1 MSIKKI
7 APRQYQVDFR
17 PKGGNGYRYRKVFTT
32 KREAEEAKLVI
43 QKKYDDKKLNPNIDY
58 RLRHL
63 ADLWYNNHGISLK
76 DHKYRYSRLIAIV
89 DRLGNPKVSEFET
102 ADFVE
107 YRTKRLKDVS
117 ISTVNH
123 ETRYLRA
130 VFSELDRL
138 GLYTG
143 ENPLKKVRTFKVA
156 ETELAYLEY
165 EQIQLLLR
173 ECDASSN
180 NHTGIV
186 ARICLMTGARWGE
199 ANGLKRSNLLPNA
212 IRFTDTKNG
221 KVRAVPVPEWFI
233 DKIRSVS
240 FPSPYP
246 NLFSS
251 CKSAFRSALKRT
263 GIQLPSGQMTHV
275 LRHTFASHFMMNGGN
290 ILTLQRVLGH
300 SDLKVTMRYSHL
312 APDYLQQV
320 IDLGVSHLCR

>member
-1 MSIKKI
+1 ML
-7 APRQYQVDFR
+7 
-17 PKGGNGYRYRKVFTT
+17 KV
-32 KREAEEAKLVI
+32 
-43 QKKYDDKKLNPNIDY
+43 QKEYDDKKAIPGFDY
-58 RLRHL
+58 KLRQL
-63 ADLWYNNHGISLK
+63 VDLWYNNHGISLK
-76 DHKYRYSRLIAIV
+76 DHKYRYSRLIAIIE
-89 DRLGNPKVSEFET
+89 RIGNPKVSEFET

-107 YRTKRLKDVS
+107 YRTQRLRDVS

-143 ENPLKKVRTFKVA
+143 ENPLRKIRTFKVP
-156 ETELAYLEY
+156 ETELSYLEQD
-165 EQIQLLLR
+165 QIALLLR
-173 ECDASSN
+173 ECDQSRN
-180 NHTGIV
+180 NHTGVV

-212 IRFTDTKNG
+212 IRFVDTKNG
-221 KVRAVPVPEWFI
+221 KVRAVPVPEWLI
-233 DKIRSVS
+233 EKIRNVS

-251 CKSAFRSALKRT
+251 CKSAFRSALDRT
-263 GIQLPSGQMTHV
+263 GIELPAGQMTHV

-300 SDLKVTMRYSHL
+300 SDLKITMRYAHL
-312 APDYLQQV
+312 APDYMDQIV
-320 IDLGVSHLCR
+320 KLGLSKICI